1 MESLKPA
8 PIVQEK
14 ISDRQYVGGNNQV
27 IKEREREE
35 CGGAKLNDDRRHS
48 KSGDYDQSQEN
59 KPKNVFSFLQ
69 SSDPF
74 FEDSYSMKFL
84 NVIFLPVFS

>member
-1 MESLKPA
+1 MKSLKPV

-14 ISDRQYVGGNNQV
+14 ISDRQDVGGNNQV
-27 IKEREREE
+27 IKEHEREE
-35 CGGAKLNDDRRHS
+35 CGCAKLNDDRRHS
-48 KSGDYDQSQEN
+48 KSGDDDQSQEN
-59 KPKNVFSFLQ
+59 KPKNVFSSLQ

-74 FEDSYSMKFL
+74 FKNSYSMNFL